1 MVSAPWE
8 ELLVEG
14 SGATIP
20 YPRSVRRELK
30 VAEEAEEAVDGAGGG
45 CDFVMVEEEEKEEV
59 IGKEV
64 PLPCFDSAAAVAA
77 AVAAASI
84 SLTSN
89 TGVFLSD
96 EDESSPN
103 LGVKASERVKKL

>member
-45 CDFVMVEEEEKEEV
+45 CDFVMVVEEEKEEV

-64 PLPCFDSAAAVAA
+64 PLPCFDSAA